1 MQKSLEDNIIKNS
14 NDKSEIKKNNRE
26 IKDIRQASERLS
38 KLVSFHWRFFLF
50 FLFDI
55 RNLRLLNK
63 TIFTTIENVIL

>member
-1 MQKSLEDNIIKNS
+1 MEKSLEDNIIKNS

-38 KLVSFHWRFFLF
+38 KLVSIHWRFFLF